1 MPSYGL
7 AVDNWSSTVGTAHTA
22 GDGQLV
28 LAALNGLPTL
38 PANRIYRLTA
48 VTNPDT
54 PTEVILGVFQST
66 GRAGLALTGLTAA
79 AGYTDVNLAAGV
91 VVQVRVCK
99 ATIDELQ
106 AGIESHVPGGANNE
120 LQRNL
125 AGAFAGAGATWD
137 GTTLLVPGNLATA
150 VGNSTTSNVFIT
162 QGSNACYVLTR
173 RDSGN
178 WAWLFI
184 DLGGQ
189 LVLNNQATGHYSL
202 IIRDSDDSAIF
213 ATTMATGSGAT
224 GARPAPVD
232 VGAQW
237 YDTTLHKPIWW
248 DGSAWRDASGA
259 VV

>member
-1 MPSYGL
+1 MPYGL

-48 VTNPDT
+48 CTNPDT

-79 AGYTDVNLAAGV
+79 AGYSDVNLAAGV
-91 VVQVRVCK
+91 VVQIRVCK

-106 AGIESHVPGGANNE
+106 AGIESHSPGGTTHDIQFNS
-120 LQRNL
+120 
-125 AGAFAGAGATWD
+125 AGAFAGGGPVWD
-137 GTTLLVPGNLATA
+137 GNTFTATNMTTGGMIAQ
-150 VGNSTTSNVFIT
+150 GFSTTGPNAGVTLTNRANGAQVWSIASVSGDYGVF
-162 QGSNACYVLTR
+162 N
-173 RDSGN
+173 
-178 WAWLFI
+178 
-184 DLGGQ
+184 
-189 LVLNNQATGHYSL
+189 LVLGAYGIYITANDNSVSVPNTFRTG
-202 IIRDSDDSAIF
+202 
-213 ATTMATGSGAT
+213 TGATGSRPT
-224 GARPAPVD
+224 GRTAGD
-232 VGAQW
+232 QW
-237 YDTTLHKPIWW
+237 YDATLHKPIWW